1 MWLVLSAKEVS
12 LFTTDSVPSADG
24 TRIVYQRAG
33 SGPSLLIVHG
43 TLATTAMYQPI
54 AELLSRYYQ
63 VALVERRDYGISG
76 SGARPATF
84 ARQAED
90 IAAVLGA
97 LDGPGYVFGH
107 SCGGLA
113 TLHAATIAG
122 PRMRAMAVYEP
133 PIALAGGAVAALEDK
148 CRALV
153 RTGRSEDAVAAFWSA
168 VGEDISDADARALAP
183 LFADRADGMVAD
195 LECITAMPADLKG
208 WPAVTA
214 PVLLLTGEKTDENGR
229 RSIAMLRR
237 DLPVLNTVTLPG
249 QGHHPDD
256 PEPVAA
262 ALRDFFARH

>member
-1 MWLVLSAKEVS
+1 LFSA
-12 LFTTDSVPSADG
+12 DSVTSADG

-43 TLATTAMYQPI
+43 TLATTAMYHPI
-54 AELLSRYYQ
+54 AELLSRDYQ

-90 IAAVLGA
+90 IAAVLGG
-97 LDGPGYVFGH
+97 LDGPSYVFGH

-113 TLHAATIAG
+113 TLHASAMAA
-122 PRMRAMAVYEP
+122 PAMRAMALYEP
-133 PIALAGGAVAALEDK
+133 PIALAGGAIAALADT
-148 CRALV
+148 CRGLV
-153 RTGRSEDAVAAFWSA
+153 RAGRGEDAIAAFWSG
-168 VGEDISDADARALAP
+168 VGDDVSAADVRPLAALFAARAG
-183 LFADRADGMVAD
+183 GMVAD
-195 LECITAMPADLKG
+195 LECVTAMPAGLNG

-214 PVLLLTGEKTDENGR
+214 PVLLLTGEKADEYGR
-229 RSIAMLRR
+229 RSIAMLQR
-237 DLPVLNTVTLPG
+237 DLPAPVTVTLAG

-262 ALRDFFARH
+262 ALHDFFARH